1 MTSALVYLTGRSLAN
16 RLRTL
21 LARAVRPRYL
31 LVYLLGIGYLWL
43 VLLGPHPL
51 SPNSPEASERHLN
64 QLAALMTLL
73 ALRWWLMED
82 DRSALAFT
90 PAELTFLFPAPL
102 TRSQLIRF
110 KVMRVQFFL
119 LVNTLFWTVA
129 ARRTGFGAA
138 PDVLRAISLWVC
150 FGTLY
155 LHRLG
160 AALTRG
166 SLASRGVGQ
175 HRPPLALWL
184 LVSVLGLAP
193 VWFLV
198 RQWPVL
204 GLAWRLGPGS
214 FVQALTGLADQPG
227 ISAVLYPM
235 KLLLRPSV
243 APSAGL
249 WLQEMVPA
257 VLLLLAHFAWVI
269 RADFEFEEAALN
281 ASSRAVRRLAR
292 GVRSVGPRVRRTLP
306 LPVGAGPAMA
316 VAWKNLVCQS
326 RSISLPTMLALG
338 IPLCSALIFGMMEP
352 TDSLREVLGWF
363 GLFWAV
369 FLVLIGPQWIRYD
382 LRKDLG
388 RMDLLRSYPVSG
400 AAIMTGE
407 IAASALILS
416 AYQLL
421 LLSVALGG
429 LWHVTENG
437 MSTTLL
443 SCSFAASA
451 LLVLP
456 VNWLMVA
463 IYNAGALLYPEWVR
477 RERRTSGVEAMGQ
490 SVMGLVAAGVMLGL
504 GLVIPV
510 LAGGVLV
517 VYSYPRL
524 EAAALLPGAL
534 VAMIL
539 LLLEARLLAG
549 WLGRR
554 FDIYDLSM
562 VRLASSS

>member
-21 LARAVRPRYL
+21 RAKAVRPRYL
-31 LVYLLGIGYLWL
+31 VVYLLGIGYLWL

-51 SPNSPEASERHLN
+51 SPSSLEASERQIN

-102 TRSQLIRF
+102 TRNQLIRF

-119 LVNTLFWTVA
+119 LINTLFWTVA

-138 PDVLRAISLWVC
+138 PDMLRAISLWVC

-166 SLASRGVGQ
+166 SLASGG
-175 HRPPLALWL
+175 HRRPLALWL
-184 LVSVLGLAP
+184 LVGALCLAP
-193 VWFLV
+193 VWYLFT
-198 RQWPVL
+198 QWPVL
-204 GLAWRLGPGS
+204 GLAWRQGPGS
-214 FVQALTGLADQPG
+214 FVQALTGLANQPV
-227 ISAVLYPM
+227 ISALLYPM
-235 KLLLRPSV
+235 KALLRPTV
-243 APSAGL
+243 ALTPGT
-249 WLQEMVPA
+249 WLREMIPA

-269 RADFEFEEAALN
+269 RADFAFEEAALN
-281 ASSRAVRRLAR
+281 ASSRAARHLAR
-292 GVRSVGPRVRRTLP
+292 GPRSVGHPVRRTLP

-316 VAWKNLVCQS
+316 VAWKNLLCQL

-338 IPLCSALIFGMMEP
+338 IPLCSALIFGLMEP

-369 FLVLIGPQWIRYD
+369 FLILIGPQWVRYD

-400 AAIMTGE
+400 AAVMTGE

-421 LLSVALGG
+421 LLAVALGG

-437 MSTTLL
+437 LSTSLL
-443 SCSFAASA
+443 SYSFVASA

-456 VNWLMVA
+456 VNWMMVA

-477 RERRTSGVEAMGQ
+477 RDRRSAGVEAMGQ
-490 SVMGLVAAGVMLGL
+490 SVVGLVAAGAFLVVGL
-504 GLVIPV
+504 MIPA
-510 LAGGVLV
+510 LAGGVLAA
-517 VYSYPRL
+517 YCYPRL
-524 EAAALLPGAL
+524 DAAALLPGAL
-534 VAMIL
+534 VAVVV

-554 FDIYDLSM
+554 FDSYDLSM